1 MKQAGT
7 DECVVWWV
15 TWGDQFGYL
24 EPTPEREKYMALRAR
39 QSEQT
44 GIGLL
49 PYTSQCSTVMEAPE
63 VEPYAIEWEAT
74 PGGRQAFKGYTMF
87 RVCPGTEWADLQLW
101 LVNRAIDNYAIGGL
115 YYDVSH
121 AVGCD
126 NEHHGHGW
134 LDAEGVRHPE
144 LPVLELREMYKRLYA
159 LVHTRIEG
167 GLIFAHQS
175 SVFEGYSHP
184 WTDIGTYGEYWLGI
198 HSYEPLTLGRMR
210 AEYDVRQ
217 YGVPF
222 HFFPALNQWR
232 ADPHHSMEEVLS
244 FTLLHDTIPTDVGT
258 EDEAL
263 KQVWRIYREFDTQH
277 AQWVPYYQA
286 EGWLSAEPDAIKVS
300 LYHRAGENLLV
311 VANPTYE
318 DVAGTVTLDLQRL
331 TGGAP
336 AQATDARSG
345 EPVAMDGGSFTI
357 RLPARRMTLVRV
369 VAER

>member
-1 MKQAGT
+1 
-7 DECVVWWV
+7 
-15 TWGDQFGYL
+15 
-24 EPTPEREKYMALRAR
+24 
-39 QSEQT
+39 
-44 GIGLL
+44 
-49 PYTSQCSTVMEAPE
+49 
-63 VEPYAIEWEAT
+63 
-74 PGGRQAFKGYTMF
+74 
-87 RVCPGTEWADLQLW
+87 
-101 LVNRAIDNYAIGGL
+101 
-115 YYDVSH
+115 
-121 AVGCD
+121 
-126 NEHHGHGW
+126 
-134 LDAEGVRHPE
+134 
-144 LPVLELREMYKRLYA
+144 
-159 LVHTRIEG
+159 
-167 GLIFAHQS
+167 
-175 SVFEGYSHP
+175 
-184 WTDIGTYGEYWLGI
+184 
-198 HSYEPLTLGRMR
+198 MR

-232 ADPHHSMEEVLS
+232 ADPHHSMEEILS